1 MSNDARLRLK
11 WKVDLLS
18 YLKPFRVYLSKPV
31 NKLIGEAV
39 YGILSSGSLK
49 MSEIARA
56 LKEDIDLH
64 HTSKRL
70 SRMLVKH
77 KLHEKIESEVLC
89 RMKPK
94 LNDNMILAIDP
105 GDLDRRYAEKCEF
118 LGKVRDGS
126 SGDIISGYP
135 LLSVV
140 ARDGQKGKTVPLL
153 LRVFSA
159 SEKDHVSENS
169 EILLAMERVK
179 RDVGSSLLWVID
191 RGGDR
196 LNLWDHWLCHRFQ
209 IVVRATKQR
218 HWKWRKRSMD
228 AQEIAKRLPCKHSCK
243 LRRHGDTEVKFGLTT
258 VLLPSHPDKPLTL
271 VVVRHGKKEPMVLI
285 STRRAYGRRQGQA
298 LIHAYMDRWCVE
310 EGFRFSKQGFGLEG
324 VMARKMN
331 ALKNLVSLMLLAW
344 SFLVN
349 AEEDAAELK
358 ELGKA
363 DRIKNKKK
371 KRKDKT
377 RPAFPYYSILKGWK
391 MLFSLATTA
400 LQHWLR
406 KPDQYNQRK
415 QMLIPGLITPAI
427 WE

>member
-1 MSNDARLRLK
+1 MSNHAHLRLK
-11 WKVDLLS
+11 WKVDLLT
-18 YLKPFRVYLSKPV
+18 YLKPFHDCLSKPV
-31 NKLIGEAV
+31 NKLICESV
-39 YGILSSGSLK
+39 YGMLSSGSLK

-56 LKEDIDLH
+56 LKEDVDLH

-77 KLHEKIESEVLC
+77 KLQKKIESEVLQ
-89 RMKPK
+89 RMQPK

-118 LGKVRDGS
+118 IGKVRDGS

-135 LLSVV
+135 LLSIV
-140 ARDGQKGKTVPLL
+140 ARDGQQGKTVPLL
-153 LRVFSA
+153 LRMFSS

-179 RDVGSSLLWVID
+179 RDVGNSLLWVID

-196 LNLWDHWLCHRFQ
+196 LNLWDHWLCHKFQ
-209 IVVRATKQR
+209 IVVRVTKQR
-218 HWKWRKRSMD
+218 HWKWRNSSMD
-228 AQEIAKRLPCKHSCK
+228 AQEIAKRLPCKHTCK

-258 VLLPSHPDKPLTL
+258 VHLPSHLDKPLTL
-271 VVVRHGKKEPMVLI
+271 VVVRHGKKEPMVLV

-344 SFLVN
+344 SFLVS
-349 AEEDAAELK
+349 AEDGATELK
-358 ELGKA
+358 EIGKA
-363 DRIKNKKK
+363 DRIKKKK
-371 KRKDKT
+371 KTQKQKR
-377 RPAFPYYSILKGWK
+377 RPAFPYYALLKGWK
-391 MLFSLATTA
+391 MLFSLAATA

-406 KPDQYNQRK
+406 RSDKYNQRK
-415 QMLIPGLITPAI
+415 QLQIPGLATPAI
-427 WE
+427 W

>member
-18 YLKPFRVYLSKPV
+18 YIKPLRDDLSKPV
-31 NKLIGEAV
+31 NKLIGEVV

-49 MSEIARA
+49 MSEIGRA
-56 LKEDIDLH
+56 LKEDVDLH
-64 HTSKRL
+64 HTGKRL

-77 KLHEKIESEVLC
+77 KLQKKIESEVLC
-89 RMKPK
+89 RMKAK
-94 LNDNMILAIDP
+94 LNGNMVLAIDP
-105 GDLDRRYAEKCEF
+105 GDLDRRYAEECEF

-153 LRVFSA
+153 LRIFSV
-159 SEKDHVSENS
+159 SEKGHVSENS
-169 EILLAMERVK
+169 EILSAMERVK
-179 RDVGSSLLWVID
+179 RDVGNAFLWVID

-196 LNLWDHWLCHRFQ
+196 LNLWDHWLCHSFQ
-209 IVVRATKQR
+209 IVVRVTKQR
-218 HWKWRKRSMD
+218 HWQWRNSSMN
-228 AQEIAKRLPCKHSCK
+228 AQEIAKRLPCKHRCQ

-258 VLLPSHPDKPLTL
+258 VYLPSHPYKPLTL
-271 VVVRHGKKEPMVLI
+271 IVVRHGKKEPMVLV

-331 ALKNLVSLMLLAW
+331 ALKNLVALMLLAW
-344 SFLVN
+344 SFLVSH
-349 AEEDAAELK
+349 EENAAELK

-363 DRIKNKKK
+363 DKIRSKKNK
-371 KRKDKT
+371 RKEQT
-377 RPAFPYYSILKGWK
+377 RPAFPYYSILKGWQI
-391 MLFSLATTA
+391 LFSLATTA
-400 LQHWLR
+400 LRHWLR
-406 KPDQYNQRK
+406 KPDKCNQRK
-415 QMLIPGLITPAI
+415 QPSIPGLLTPPV

>member
-1 MSNDARLRLK
+1 MSDDARLRLK

-18 YLKPFRVYLSKPV
+18 YIKPFRDRLSKPV
-31 NKLIGEAV
+31 NKLIGEV
-39 YGILSSGSLK
+39 MYGILSSGSLK
-49 MSEIARA
+49 MSEIGRA
-56 LKEDIDLH
+56 LKEDVDLH

-77 KLHEKIESEVLC
+77 KLQQKIESEVLC
-89 RMKPK
+89 RMKSK

-105 GDLDRRYAEKCEF
+105 GDLDRRYAESCEF
-118 LGKVRDGS
+118 LGKIRDGS

-140 ARDGQKGKTVPLL
+140 ARNGQQGKTVPLL

-159 SEKDHVSENS
+159 SEKDHVSENT

-179 RDVGSSLLWVID
+179 RDVGNTHLWVID

-196 LNLWDHWLCHRFQ
+196 LNLWGHWLCHSFQ
-209 IVVRATKQR
+209 IVVRVTKQR
-218 HWKWRKRSMD
+218 HWRWRDSSMN
-228 AQEIAKRLPCKHSCK
+228 AQEIAKRLPCKHRCQ
-243 LRRHGDTEVKFGLTT
+243 LRRHGDAEVKFGLTT
-258 VLLPSHPDKPLTL
+258 VYLPSHPNKPLTL
-271 VVVRHGKKEPMVLI
+271 IVVRHGKKEPMVLV

-331 ALKNLVSLMLLAW
+331 ALKNLVALMLLAW
-344 SFLVN
+344 SFLVSR
-349 AEEDAAELK
+349 EDVAVELK
-358 ELGKA
+358 EIGKA
-363 DRIKNKKK
+363 DKIRRKK
-371 KRKDKT
+371 KRRKQQE
-377 RPAFPYYSILKGWK
+377 RPAFPYYSILKGWQ

-400 LQHWLR
+400 LRHWLR
-406 KPDQYNQRK
+406 KPDKYNQRK
-415 QMLIPGLITPAI
+415 QQTIPGLLMPPV